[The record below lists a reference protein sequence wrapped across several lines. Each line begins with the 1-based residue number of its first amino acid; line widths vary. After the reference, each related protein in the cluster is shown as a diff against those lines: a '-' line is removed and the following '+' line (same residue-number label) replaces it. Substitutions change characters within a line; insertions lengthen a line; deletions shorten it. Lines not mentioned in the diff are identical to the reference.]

1 MARQTA
7 EEIKEDGFDMWQA
20 DQQAFGR
27 TRGIRL
33 LQADTLSDFE
43 LDAIL
48 TSGADVYAG
57 WCHSSVCSQLVR
69 AFNRVNNV
77 Q

>member
-1 MARQTA
+1 MGRQTL
-7 EEIKEDGFDMWQA
+7 EEIEKEGVDMWKA
-20 DQQAFGR
+20 DQEAFGR

-33 LQADTLSDFE
+33 LQADNLSDFE

-57 WCHSSVCSQLVR
+57 WCHSAVCSQLVR